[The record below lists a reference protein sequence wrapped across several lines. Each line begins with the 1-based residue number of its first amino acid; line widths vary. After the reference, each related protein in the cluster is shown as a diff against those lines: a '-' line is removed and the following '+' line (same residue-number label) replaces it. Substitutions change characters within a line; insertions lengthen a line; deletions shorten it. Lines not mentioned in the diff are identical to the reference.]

1 MPAVTVSISARPDA
15 SDMSSDSGLTSEIGF
30 VSANNIDTTI
40 NSKKLNPLRN
50 QLKKYSGIIYYM
62 GGPKNGK
69 RPLVFKKIVDIVE
82 NVEFTSTQSTE
93 STKI

>member
-1 MPAVTVSISARPDA
+1 
-15 SDMSSDSGLTSEIGF
+15 
-30 VSANNIDTTI
+30 
-40 NSKKLNPLRN
+40 
-50 QLKKYSGIIYYM
+50 M